1 MHLVEQP
8 HVLDG
13 DDRLIGEGRY
23 QLDLLV
29 CEWPRLGARQ
39 GQNADRDA
47 LAQHRNTKNSTISV
61 ESSRLEGVFW
71 INLYVGNMNR
81 SAFEQSASGGLAS
94 FQLDRTAS
102 DVIHEFCGKSVGLR
116 TIEHPTLLPRND
128 GLVGITKPGGHVNDH
143 LQHPLEHERP
153 S

>member
-29 CEWPRLGARQ
+29 CEWPYLGARQ

-71 INLYVGNMNR
+71 INLYVVNMNR
-81 SAFEQSASGGLAS
+81 SPFEQRASGGRSS
-94 FQLDRTAS
+94 FQLYRTPSAL
-102 DVIHEFCGKSVGLR
+102 LR
-116 TIEHPTLLPRND
+116 AFRRE
-128 GLVGITKPGGHVNDH
+128 
-143 LQHPLEHERP
+143 
-153 S
+153 